1 MAEIEPT
8 CELHL
13 RMAGQSHDLMLRLHG
28 LQPSEDDVAAWMQEG
43 AVVRLQVT
51 ETANRPPHTMLVNFS
66 SVVFAWL
73 CPYKSTKD
81 VTL

>member
-1 MAEIEPT
+1 MADIEPT

-13 RMAGQSHDLMLRLHG
+13 RMAGQAHDLMLRLHG
-28 LQPSEDDVAAWMQEG
+28 ARPTEDDVAAWMQDG
-43 AVVRLQVT
+43 AVIRLQVS
-51 ETANRPPHTMLVNFS
+51 ETASRPPHTMLVNFG

-73 CPYKSTKD
+73 YPYKPSGG